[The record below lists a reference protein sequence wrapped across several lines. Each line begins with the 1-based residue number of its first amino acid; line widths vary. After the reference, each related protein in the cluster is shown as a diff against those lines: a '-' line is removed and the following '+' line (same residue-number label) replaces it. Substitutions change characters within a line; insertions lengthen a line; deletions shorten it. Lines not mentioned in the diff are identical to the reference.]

1 MCAFIFSFNPENLE
15 VMHLAVAACGED
27 PDRFEET
34 VTLLKAA
41 AVFSKGPLKFHIF
54 ADDNFKPQFE
64 KEVTNSCCS
73 TQQSYIFCADKLTT
87 ISKSNYFHTILFFQ
101 KFYCFQRYL
110 NND

>member
-64 KEVTNSCCS
+64 KEVNNSWCASLFCCQLPNLIPSISMESCCS
-73 TQQSYIFCADKLTT
+73 TQQSYIFCADK
-87 ISKSNYFHTILFFQ
+87 
-101 KFYCFQRYL
+101 
-110 NND
+110 